1 MNNKLTAVQWMAR
14 QIITMKRS
22 DMTWNEIL
30 NQAMI
35 MEKEQLYNSC
45 KTSELWSDG
54 NFVDRIEAFEQY
66 YKETYES

>member
-1 MNNKLTAVQWMAR
+1 
-14 QIITMKRS
+14 
-22 DMTWNEIL
+22 
-30 NQAMI
+30 
-35 MEKEQLYNSC
+35 MEKEQLYNSW